1 MQRIAL
7 LLSIAAVGGCVSQ
20 PVSLSKSAV
29 KAYDVF
35 LGQPVV
41 ADTVFRDGDRL
52 NFQLVAP
59 KTDAMPERTVVQ
71 MEASCTVAQLRVAYI
86 DAPLARI
93 YINRQNGVFVGARPL
108 TSSLYSGLISNPS
121 FIHACSETPQPDWRV
136 VNVKEDDQWV
146 LLDRHSIKQQGSE
159 TLFWGA
165 YDNNKIVTDASQGTP
180 SAQKR
185 EHYAVD
191 CTEHKFRRLASYDV
205 DIFNSVIDGETPS
218 NPVVKPVA
226 QASDDYKLLFKTLC
240 AGAEQ
245 LKQLPTYKPRYKVR
259 AVPSPYSVGTP
270 VLSAIEALNL
280 QPAAKKLSYFATSRT
295 PTREGGASLVYEESF
310 ITTDSASG
318 QVVVDLR
325 SEAYETRRVT
335 WRGLIMLAST
345 ITTFDQK
352 VGTYELKS
360 LSFSGDWQRMPIGS
374 VLNYSAQGRQHGAE
388 QRWSDRTGY
397 AVDCTVKRELNA
409 DELSAGL
416 TGKAKEMGCT
426 TQGDKNAI
434 VSKFYYLAD
443 YGYFLA
449 WDKQSSSLSTDEVHI
464 LSVR

>member
-7 LLSIAAVGGCVSQ
+7 LLSMAAVCGCVSQ

-59 KTDAMPERTVVQ
+59 KTDAMPEPTVVQ
-71 MEASCTVAQLRVAYI
+71 MEASCSVAQLRVAYI

-93 YINRQNGVFVGARPL
+93 YINRRNGVYVGARPL
-108 TSSLYSGLISNPS
+108 TSSLYSGLTSNPS
-121 FIHACSETPQPDWRV
+121 FIHACSEIPQPDWRV

-146 LLDRHSIKQQGSE
+146 MLDRQSIKQQGSE

-191 CTEHKFRRLASYDV
+191 CTEQKFRRLASYDV
-205 DIFNSVIDGETPS
+205 DIFNSVIDGETPP

-240 AGAEQ
+240 ADAEQ
-245 LKQLPTYKPRYKVR
+245 LKQLPTYKPRYKVL

-270 VLSAIEALNL
+270 VLSAINALNL

-295 PTREGGASLVYEESF
+295 PTREGGASSVYEENF
-310 ITTDSASG
+310 LTTDSASG

-325 SEAYETRRVT
+325 SEAYEIRRVT

-352 VGTYELKS
+352 MGTYELKS

-374 VLNYSAQGRQHGAE
+374 LLSYSAQGRQHSAD
-388 QRWSDRTGY
+388 QRWSDRKGY
-397 AVDCTVKRELNA
+397 AVDCAVKRELNA

-416 TGKAKEMGCT
+416 NGKAKEIGCT

-449 WDKQSSSLSTDEVHI
+449 WDKQSNSLSGDEVHI